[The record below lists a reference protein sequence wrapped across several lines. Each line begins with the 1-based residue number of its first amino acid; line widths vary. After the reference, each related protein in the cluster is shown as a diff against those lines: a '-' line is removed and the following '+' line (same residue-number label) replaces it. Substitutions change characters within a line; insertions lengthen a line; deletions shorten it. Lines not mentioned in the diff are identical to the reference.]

1 VILAS
6 QAKDPGQGSSY
17 RFCMAALAQVEFLA
31 TSFALGAG
39 SFVCTSSF
47 VPRSMRSSGLLFLT
61 PRHKNTLVVGHRILG
76 FLYGAAVW
84 YSTKTL
90 AHR

>member
-1 VILAS
+1 MKVPRAFGLSS
-6 QAKDPGQGSSY
+6 QKDPGQESSY
-17 RFCMAALAQVEFLA
+17 WFYMAALGVEFLA

-39 SFVCTSSF
+39 SFVCPSIHEVLGPSL
-47 VPRSMRSSGLLFLT
+47 SYST
-61 PRHKNTLVVGHRILG
+61 PLKHPLVVGHRILG